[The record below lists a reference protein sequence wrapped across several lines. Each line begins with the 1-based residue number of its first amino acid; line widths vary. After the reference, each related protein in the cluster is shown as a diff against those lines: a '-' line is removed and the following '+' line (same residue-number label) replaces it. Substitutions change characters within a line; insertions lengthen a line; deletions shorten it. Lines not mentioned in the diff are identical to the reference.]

1 MSSFHTW
8 PTKTKGYMLE
18 REMARRKYLLGT
30 TNLPFSRS
38 IRWNKDKNL
47 GRQHNIFFR
56 NKNS

>member
-38 IRWNKDKNL
+38 IRIKTWVD
-47 GRQHNIFFR
+47 NIIYFSEIQIP
-56 NKNS
+56 N